1 MRKIINSYRKK
12 PDTGGFTL
20 VEVLVALMI
29 LLMVSQMLLL
39 GVSFAAK
46 VEKRTKQTE
55 RICNEIGEHQ
65 ADRSECIEGTVR
77 LKIDGICEDMEDRGW
92 LYTGNNDPK
101 SPVKLQIIWV
111 EEGDFAGTGELLEEM
126 PE

>member
-1 MRKIINSYRKK
+1 MKKIINSYRKK

-46 VEKRTKQTE
+46 VEKRTKQTAH
-55 RICNEIGEHQ
+55 ICNEIGEHL
-65 ADRSECIEGTVR
+65 ADRSECFEGTVR

-111 EEGDFAGTGELLEEM
+111 EEADFAGTGELLEEM